1 VNDSDFIS
9 LKYYLE
15 QTLHNW
21 QVAHSALHEVE
32 LRERIGLSDN
42 MDRRL
47 NSINEIRERLNAQVG
62 IFLAQDVYNARHS
75 DLQRQ
80 LDALT
85 DKVGKVGENLASLT
99 GRGTAIAA
107 GIALVA
113 SFIGAFVGH
122 ALPH

>member
-1 VNDSDFIS
+1 
-9 LKYYLE
+9 
-15 QTLHNW
+15 
-21 QVAHSALHEVE
+21 
-32 LRERIGLSDN
+32 

-47 NSINEIRERLNAQVG
+47 NGMNDAREQLNRQAG
-62 IFLAQDVYNARHS
+62 TFLAQDVYNARHS

-85 DKVGKVGENLASLT
+85 DKVGKVSENLASLT
-99 GRGTAIAA
+99 GRGMAIAA